1 MKRLGERIKKRREYL
16 KMQLNDL
23 ARKVGISP
31 SALSQIEKAKAFPS
45 ITTLKSISEHLITT
59 VGELIGENETLNKNP
74 LITSKE
80 KKFVLENGSGASLY
94 LLSHHDPGK
103 QMETY
108 FVELK
113 PNAVTHDFMT
123 THPGQEFLFVI
134 SGKIKIDLDG
144 HEYLLQKGDSFYFN
158 SVITHLVMN
167 IHPGK
172 SELLWII
179 TPPNI

>member
-23 ARKVGISP
+23 AKKVGISP

-45 ITTLKSISEHLITT
+45 ITTLKNISESLITT

-74 LITSKE
+74 LLKDNE
-80 KKFVLENGSGASLY
+80 KKFVKKNDSGTSLY

-108 FVELK
+108 FIEFK
-113 PNAVTHDFMT
+113 AKGNSDDIMKS
-123 THPGQEFLFVI
+123 HPGQEFVYVI
-134 SGKIKIDLDG
+134 AGKVKVSLDNND
-144 HEYLLQKGDSFYFN
+144 YILSKGDSFYFN
-158 SVITHLVMN
+158 SNIMHSVINHNTKKAEV
-167 IHPGK
+167 
-172 SELLWII
+172 LWIV

>member
-23 ARKVGISP
+23 AKKVGISP

-45 ITTLKSISEHLITT
+45 ITTLKSISENLITT
-59 VGELIGENETLNKNP
+59 IGELIGENETLNKNP
-74 LITSKE
+74 LMKDTE
-80 KKFVLENGSGASLY
+80 KKFVQKNESGASLY

-113 PNAVTHDFMT
+113 SGADADSFMT
-123 THPGQEFLFVI
+123 THPGQEFIHVL
-134 SGKIKIDLDG
+134 SGKLKILLDEV
-144 HEYLLQKGDSFYFN
+144 EYTLQKGDNFYFN
-158 SVITHLVMN
+158 SN
-167 IHPGK
+167 IFHSFSNK
-172 SELLWII
+172 QVKKTEFIWIV